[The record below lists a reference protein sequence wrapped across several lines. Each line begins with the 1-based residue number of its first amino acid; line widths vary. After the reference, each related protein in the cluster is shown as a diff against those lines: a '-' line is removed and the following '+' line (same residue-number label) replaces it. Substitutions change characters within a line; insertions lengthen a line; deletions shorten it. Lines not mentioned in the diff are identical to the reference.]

1 VFACFRVP
9 LSWKELVRRTI
20 VDTFRDGCPGLAA
33 QLAFYF
39 LLALFPA
46 VLVVI
51 SMLAYLPVEEGITV
65 MLHRLEPV
73 LPQDVFDLVRREID
87 HALQGGARGLLTVA
101 VGGALWSSSSAM
113 TAVITTLNAAYDIT
127 EWRPWWQTRLLAIGL
142 SISLAVFTVAALV
155 MIIGGADLGRTIA
168 SALNLGPAFEWTW
181 AVVRWPVALGF
192 VVFAVNLVYHFAPNA
207 DTRWVW
213 ISPGSLL
220 ATGLWLLS
228 SLGFKLYVQQVSNV
242 ALVHGAIG
250 SIIVLMLW
258 LYLSGFALLVGAELN
273 AEIDRALPSRDDGP
287 QTPDRKKRIG
297 PAADQAARA

>member
-1 VFACFRVP
+1 
-9 LSWKELVRRTI
+9 
-20 VDTFRDGCPGLAA
+20 
-33 QLAFYF
+33 
-39 LLALFPA
+39 
-46 VLVVI
+46 
-51 SMLAYLPVEEGITV
+51 
-65 MLHRLEPV
+65 
-73 LPQDVFDLVRREID
+73 
-87 HALQGGARGLLTVA
+87 
-101 VGGALWSSSSAM
+101 
-113 TAVITTLNAAYDIT
+113 
-127 EWRPWWQTRLLAIGL
+127 
-142 SISLAVFTVAALV
+142 VAALV